1 MKRLATILLLIATV
15 SLVGC
20 ANVPSGE
27 YVAADR
33 ANYEATAPLIE
44 YLLDNALLPANAT
57 SLLPDAIENALDLLG
72 QADDT
77 EDVMG
82 ANSLRLQAVQ
92 VLRDATTG
100 PAFGEAERQIWRDG
114 MAAWLARIEAAE
126 EGDE

>member
-1 MKRLATILLLIATV
+1 MKRLATILLLISTGLV
-15 SLVGC
+15 VGC
-20 ANVPSGE
+20 VNAPSGE

-33 ANYEATAPLIE
+33 ASFEATAPLIE
-44 YLLDNALLPANAT
+44 YLIDNALLPTNAT
-57 SLLPDAIENALDLLG
+57 SLLPDAIENALDLLA

-77 EDVMG
+77 EDAME

-100 PAFGEAERQIWRDG
+100 PAFSEAERQIWLDG

-126 EGDE
+126 EGSE